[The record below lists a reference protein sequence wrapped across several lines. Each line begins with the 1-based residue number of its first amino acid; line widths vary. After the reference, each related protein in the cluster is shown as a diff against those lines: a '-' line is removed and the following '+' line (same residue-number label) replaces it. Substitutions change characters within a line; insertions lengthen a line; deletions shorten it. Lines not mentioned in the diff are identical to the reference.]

1 MGQLF
6 LEPQQATLVASS
18 KLWLVNGW
26 GHDRPAIAPLADR
39 LDEHFE
45 VQTFSPSEFGEGQ
58 PLERKPEQNQRPET
72 QQSVVLVGWS
82 MGGMLAMQRAALE
95 PRSVAALV
103 LISSMRRFCIS
114 DDYPEGV
121 PAANLRALS
130 IGCRR
135 RTIPT
140 LEGFYEQAAWP
151 QETQTEHDPRQQRA
165 QRVAADHSIDLQQ
178 GLDYLRQADLS
189 DTIADLSVPTLILHG
204 RDDAVVSLAAAD
216 DLRARIANS
225 ELHIRDGIGHDLP
238 LRDPAW
244 VTQTILAFWTQHV
257 ASR

>member
-1 MGQLF
+1 MTF
-6 LEPQQATLVASS
+6 LELQQATFVASS

-26 GHDRPAIAPLADR
+26 GHDRPAIAPLADQ
-39 LDEHFE
+39 LGDHFE
-45 VQTFSPSEFGEGQ
+45 VDTFSPSEFGLDQ
-58 PLERKPEQNQRPET
+58 PHSPEQLLQPVT
-72 QQSVVLVGWS
+72 QQPTILVGWS
-82 MGGMLAMQRAALE
+82 MGGMLAMQRALLDH
-95 PRSVAALV
+95 RSVAALV
-103 LISSMRRFCIS
+103 LVSSMQRFCTS
-114 DDYPEGV
+114 DDFPEGV

-140 LEGFYEQAAWP
+140 LEGFYKQAAWP
-151 QETQTEHDPRQQRA
+151 RETQTDPDPRPQRA
-165 QRVAADHSIDLQQ
+165 QRVAADHSIDLQK
-178 GLDYLRQADLS
+178 GLDYLRDTDLS
-189 DTIADLSVPTLILHG
+189 GAIAGLSVPTLILHG

-216 DLRARIANS
+216 DLHARIANS

-244 VTQTILAFWTQHV
+244 VTQAILAFWTQHV